1 MINPV
6 ELRIGNKISLM
17 HDASAPI
24 FTIQEIRS
32 SGVMGYRHSDQGDEY
47 HEFDW
52 LLPIA
57 LTPDIL
63 IKLGMKRRFD
73 NENCN
78 IWDMKDENMRNGC
91 FCLALL
97 DRGWVYPTAPG
108 AVPFHYFH
116 QLQNLYFALTGN
128 ELTISNL

>member
-1 MINPV
+1 MINPA

-32 SGVMGYRHSDQGDEY
+32 SGVMGYRHSDRGDEY
-47 HEFDW
+47 HEFEW

-63 IKLGMKRRFD
+63 IKCGFEKDYDGNLRKQFNPVMELFF
-73 NENCN
+73 NEGNYKQMDLRQYGSF
-78 IWDMKDENMRNGC
+78 ISFKHAHIKY
-91 FCLALL
+91 L
-97 DRGWVYPTAPG
+97 
-108 AVPFHYFH
+108 HH
-116 QLQNLYFALTGN
+116 LQNLFYCLSGE
-128 ELTISNL
+128 ELTVSNL